1 MVLILYIETI
11 LIAISL
17 SMDAFSLAISLSTL
31 KLKNIKVYR
40 YAFMVGLF
48 HFIMPIGG
56 NLLRKIIDKIIIVP
70 SKTLFIIIIIFIIIG
85 ILLDKENNISK
96 KILNPILFA
105 FIVSIDS
112 FSVGVSLS
120 KSILIISCS
129 IFSVTSS
136 LFTLIGF
143 KIGNIIY
150 NNSTKYTKF
159 ISISILI
166 ILIIL
171 KLI

>member
-166 ILIIL
+166 IVIIL

>member
-1 MVLILYIETI
+1 
-11 LIAISL
+11 
-17 SMDAFSLAISLSTL
+17 
-31 KLKNIKVYR
+31 
-40 YAFMVGLF
+40 MVGLF

-112 FSVGVSLS
+112 FSVGVSLN
-120 KSILIISCS
+120 KSILIISCG

-166 ILIIL
+166 IVIIL

>member
-1 MVLILYIETI
+1 
-11 LIAISL
+11 
-17 SMDAFSLAISLSTL
+17 
-31 KLKNIKVYR
+31 
-40 YAFMVGLF
+40 MVGLF

-166 ILIIL
+166 IVIIL

>member
-56 NLLRKIIDKIIIVP
+56 NLLRKIIDKIVIVP

-166 ILIIL
+166 IVIIL